1 MEKKLKDSSPSKFLK
16 TLKLFRR
23 KLVPVPEAIQILNN
37 GKGKHGFLSYPLQMK
52 LINSVL
58 NANLIPMKREK
69 FITYP
74 VSIGTVNS
82 NFLAQFVKET
92 FSLLL
97 QNGIVQ
103 HFLEREENIYTRN
116 VKEPSKPKV
125 FTLKDLAFGFEI
137 WLISCGISTF
147 VFLVEIFV
155 FLVRSSIGIFYFLKR
170 VKFL

>member
-1 MEKKLKDSSPSKFLK
+1 M
-16 TLKLFRR
+16 
-23 KLVPVPEAIQILNN
+23 
-37 GKGKHGFLSYPLQMK
+37 QMK

-58 NANLIPMKREK
+58 NANLVPMKREK

-82 NFLAQFVKET
+82 NFLTQFVKET
-92 FSLLL
+92 FSRLL

-103 HFLEREENIYTRN
+103 HFLEQEENIYTRN

-125 FTLKDLAFGFEI
+125 FTLEDLAFGFEI

-147 VFLVEIFV
+147 VFVVEIFV
-155 FLVRSSIGIFYFLKR
+155 FWVRSCIGILCLLKR
-170 VKFL
+170 IKFL